1 MLISKN
7 NFSARDGRFLAFQ
20 WAEATFPMGG
30 SKTFANRKKIKRLSP
45 PTGWPKTLAGFKI
58 ILYLC
63 GRKIQLR
70 AAAANERQVMNSGPE
85 GNHNTT
91 SKLSTTNQPNS
102 SKG

>member
-1 MLISKN
+1 MPKN
-7 NFSARDGRFLAFQ
+7 IFSARDGLIFAFQ

-30 SKTFANRKKIKRLSP
+30 SKNFANRKKIKRPPLSP
-45 PTGWPKTLAGFKI
+45 GSLKTLAGIKTFS
-58 ILYLC
+58 YLC

-91 SKLSTTNQPNS
+91 LKLSTTNQPNS

>member
-1 MLISKN
+1 MLIPKN

-30 SKTFANRKKIKRLSP
+30 NKNFANRKKIKRPPLSP
-45 PTGWPKTLAGFKI
+45 GSPKTLAGIKTFS
-58 ILYLC
+58 YLC

-85 GNHNTT
+85 GNHTINL
-91 SKLSTTNQPNS
+91 KLSTPN
-102 SKG
+102 

>member
-1 MLISKN
+1 MLIHKN

-30 SKTFANRKKIKRLSP
+30 NKNFANRKKIKRPSP
-45 PTGWPKTLAGFKI
+45 SPGSLKTLAGIKTFS
-58 ILYLC
+58 YLC